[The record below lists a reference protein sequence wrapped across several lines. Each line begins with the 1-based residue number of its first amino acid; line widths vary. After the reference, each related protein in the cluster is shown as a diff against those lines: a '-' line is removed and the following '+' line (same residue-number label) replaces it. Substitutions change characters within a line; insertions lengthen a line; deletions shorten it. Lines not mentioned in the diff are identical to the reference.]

1 MAHYIIL
8 AFPHHIP
15 IMIGFMPVAYIRA
28 GYCGIAEEG
37 GDKDSGVRGA
47 SWKTAEFKKQKF
59 MLERQ

>member
-1 MAHYIIL
+1 MYVYIYICTYFHIAHYIIL

-15 IMIGFMPVAYIRA
+15 IMIGFMPVVYIRA

-47 SWKTAEFKKQKF
+47 S
-59 MLERQ
+59 